1 MTFNSHKD
9 LYVYVQ
15 WVLDDIL
22 AVCLPSFNVK
32 SSAESDVVELNQ
44 CWCGQLMFT
53 LHSFKDDRHAKW
65 GSFGW
70 MPPCWGEA
78 RASDF
83 EELIQTLAENFNV
96 CRMTLQHI
104 IPYAWGLHKLTWV
117 AGQIRV
123 RFNFSKV
130 QELQL
135 YWQYFLWNIPS
146 GQMK

>member
-1 MTFNSHKD
+1 MGQTIPGQSLSGWLLIHVRISMSTCSEYWTIYF
-9 LYVYVQ
+9 
-15 WVLDDIL
+15 

-70 MPPCWGEA
+70 MPPRWGEA

-83 EELIQTLAENFNV
+83 EELIQTLTENFNV

-104 IPYAWGLHKLTWV
+104 ILYARGLHKLTWV

-123 RFNFSKV
+123 HFNISKV
-130 QELQL
+130 Q
-135 YWQYFLWNIPS
+135 
-146 GQMK
+146 